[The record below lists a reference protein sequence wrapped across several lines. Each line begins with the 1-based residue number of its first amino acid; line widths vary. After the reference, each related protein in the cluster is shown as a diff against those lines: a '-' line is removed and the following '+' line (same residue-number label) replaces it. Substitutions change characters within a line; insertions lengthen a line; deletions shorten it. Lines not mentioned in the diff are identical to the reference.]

1 MPVRPRFLRIRK
13 SIQENKKEKVNMKDR
28 LINKGLVTSILGV
41 IVLVF
46 CGVLI
51 YQGKQTAGDLSGWMT
66 LAMVLLRAKDSLLF
80 GEQVE

>member
-1 MPVRPRFLRIRK
+1 MR
-13 SIQENKKEKVNMKDR
+13 DR
-28 LINKGLVTSILGV
+28 LINKGLVTTILGV

-66 LAMVLLRAKDSLLF
+66 LSMILLRAKDSLLF
-80 GEQVE
+80 GEPKE